1 MWRASTLSSRRGTKF
16 LAESSPPVVANVPSP
31 NGPWRLMTNPF
42 DFRFLPLTA
51 AAVLIGTA
59 LAGAPAQAQL
69 FNRPP
74 AAVPEADDG
83 YEVRGADP
91 AQTMVRMDRLEN
103 QIRSLNGRIEQLEF
117 ANKRLEDALQKFQR
131 DVDFRFQDSGGG
143 RVGGGAPIP
152 AGAPAARPGK
162 RSDLDPAAGQDYAA
176 ALPAGGEPTVIDA
189 PGGSRRSRGDAFD
202 PSMAPTAPGAPR
214 ELGQIPQSQVP
225 QSQVASTDPAF
236 ASRQDPNAPLDLRA
250 PAARQGGAAPVAPM
264 PPSVPRESSLGARP
278 IGLTPRGEASAMPV
292 QPVQNPTVLPGA
304 GPMPPSNAAR
314 TTPGGTVLA
323 GLPPAGTPKEEFD
336 LALVSFNNG
345 QFEAAETGFR
355 GFLDKHPKDK
365 LTPDAVFYLGDSYWK
380 RGRAREAAEQYLK
393 VSTDYSKSAKAPEAL
408 VKLGLA
414 LERLGA
420 KEQACATWG
429 EVGRKYPSAS
439 VAVRNG
445 AEREAKR
452 LSC

>member
-1 MWRASTLSSRRGTKF
+1 MTKPPFSRF
-16 LAESSPPVVANVPSP
+16 
-31 NGPWRLMTNPF
+31 F
-42 DFRFLPLTA
+42 PLTA
-51 AAVLIGTA
+51 AAVLIGSM
-59 LAGAPAQAQL
+59 LAGAPAKAQF

-74 AAVPEADDG
+74 AAVPEGDEG
-83 YEVRGADP
+83 YEVRGGDP
-91 AQTMVRMDRLEN
+91 AQTTVRIDRLEN

-131 DVDFRFQDSGGG
+131 DVDFRFQDAGGG
-143 RVGGGAPIP
+143 RAGAGAPIP
-152 AGAPAARPGK
+152 SGAPATRPGK

-176 ALPAGGEPTVIDA
+176 AAPLPPPGEPAVIDA
-189 PGGSRRSRGDAFD
+189 PGGSRRGRGDAFD
-202 PSMAPTAPGAPR
+202 PSMAPNAPGAPR
-214 ELGQIPQSQVP
+214 ALG
-225 QSQVASTDPAF
+225 QVASTDPAF
-236 ASRQDPNAPLDLRA
+236 NGRTDPNAPLDLRA
-250 PAARQGGAAPVAPM
+250 PAARQGGVASVPPGGSPM
-264 PPSVPRESSLGARP
+264 PAGPRESSLGARP
-278 IGLTPRGEASAMPV
+278 IGLVPRGEASAMPA
-292 QPVQNPTVLPGA
+292 QPGPGPTVLPGA
-304 GPMPPSNAAR
+304 GQMPAGNGPR

-336 LALVSFNNG
+336 LALVSLNNG

-355 GFLDKHPKDK
+355 GFVEHHPKDK

-439 VAVRNG
+439 VGVRNS